1 MSINI
6 GSTIKE
12 ARKKIKM
19 TQKQLAK
26 ELNKSERMIQKYENN
41 EVIPSFDIMKQISK
55 ILNADI
61 HNPILNDAIKTI
73 DETLSNVDN
82 SIHYQISQRQNSSK
96 KISEY
101 EDKFEANDLYEYIY
115 STVVSILTLTIDS
128 KTFNY
133 SLEDF
138 NMNEIDEI
146 SKFLYDAYQLKVNEI
161 LKRHLNSQEKNKD
174 K

>member
-12 ARKKIKM
+12 ARKKSKM

-26 ELNKSERMIQKYENN
+26 ELNKSERMIQKYEKN
-41 EVIPSFDIMKQISK
+41 EVIPSFEIMKQISR
-55 ILNADI
+55 ILNTDI

-82 SIHYQISQRQNSSK
+82 SIHYQLSQRQKTSTST
-96 KISEY
+96 
-101 EDKFEANDLYEYIY
+101 DKFEASDLYEYIY
-115 STVVSILTLTIDS
+115 STIVSILTLTIES

-161 LKRHLNSQEKNKD
+161 LERHVKSKKENKD